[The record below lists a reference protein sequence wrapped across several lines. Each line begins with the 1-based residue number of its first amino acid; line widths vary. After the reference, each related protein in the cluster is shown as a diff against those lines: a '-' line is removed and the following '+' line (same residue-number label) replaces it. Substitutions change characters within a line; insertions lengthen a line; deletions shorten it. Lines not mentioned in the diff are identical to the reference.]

1 MLTLTRICDII
12 IVQKEKENLKG
23 GQKMKK
29 AIFTV
34 NGRKYRASWIIAKLA
49 PFAIVCGQM
58 VIVMA
63 SIVVMFVIAYGLQ

>member
-1 MLTLTRICDII
+1 MLTVTRICDII

-34 NGRKYRASWIIAKLA
+34 NGRKYRAPWIIAKLA
-49 PFAIVCGQM
+49 PFAIVAAQM
-58 VIVMA
+58 GLVMA
-63 SIVVMFVIAYGLQ
+63 SAIGMFIIAYGLQ

>member
-1 MLTLTRICDII
+1 
-12 IVQKEKENLKG
+12 
-23 GQKMKK
+23 MKK
-29 AIFTV
+29 SIFTV

-58 VIVMA
+58 GLVMA